1 MTLPSPPPIRK
12 AVIPAAGLG
21 TRLLPATKQQ
31 PKEMLPV
38 FSADP
43 EGGLCL
49 KPVVQQ
55 IFEQLFECGMR
66 EFYLVVGRE
75 KRAIEDH
82 FSPDSEFI
90 RRLNNHRKNGHTAD
104 LERFYRRIEEST
116 IAWVN
121 QPSPEGF
128 GDAVL
133 RVEPFVGEE
142 PFLVNAGDTYMA
154 STLNDV
160 PIRLS
165 QAHAKGRAE
174 ATLTLKEIEDP
185 RQYGVAEVTRSA
197 EHEFDVKRV
206 VEKPSQPTSK
216 LAIMPF
222 YIFNST
228 IFEAL
233 RNTERDRAGEL
244 QLTDA
249 IQKLIDTGHRVNAI
263 ELDADYVRID
273 VGSPETYW
281 EALRLSHSSSLR
293 KMNSFLSQSRA

>member
-1 MTLPSPPPIRK
+1 LTPSNSLPTRK

-21 TRLLPATKQQ
+21 TSLLPATKQQ

-55 IFEQLFECGMR
+55 VFEQLFECGVR
-66 EFYLVVGRE
+66 EFYIVVGRE

-90 RRLNNHRKNGHTAD
+90 RRIDNRGKNGHTAD

-133 RVEPFVGEE
+133 RVEPFVGED
-142 PFLVNAGDTYMA
+142 PFLVSAGDTYMI

-165 QAHAKGRAE
+165 QAHAKGQAE
-174 ATLTLKEIEDP
+174 ATLALKEFEDP

-197 EHEFDVKRV
+197 EHVFDVRRV
-206 VEKPSQPTSK
+206 VEKPSQPASK

-222 YIFNST
+222 YTFNAT

-249 IQKLIDTGHRVNAI
+249 IQKLIETRRRVNAI
-263 ELDADYVRID
+263 ELDASYIRID

-281 EALRLSHSSSLR
+281 EALRLSHSWSIS
-293 KMNSFLSQSRA
+293 MNSILGQSRA